1 MGAMKYLLDTHT
13 LLWATRDIEKL
24 SGTALAVIEDTDSML
39 FVSSVSG
46 YEIMFKHYMGKLT
59 GYSYVADNFF
69 EILGTLDVIELPV
82 NMRHAHFAG
91 TIDWTHR
98 DPFDRLLV
106 AQAHVE
112 NMIMITDDTAIK
124 SLPWVN
130 TLW

>member
-1 MGAMKYLLDTHT
+1 MGILKYLLDTHT
-13 LLWATRDIEKL
+13 LLWAVRDDTKL
-24 SGTALAVIEDTDSML
+24 GNSAREVLSDINTQI
-39 FVSSVSG
+39 FVSAVSA
-46 YEIMFKHYMGKLT
+46 YEIMYKHHLGKMQDFKDI
-59 GYSYVADNFF
+59 ADDYFN
-69 EILGTLDVIELPV
+69 VIEQLSVVELPI

-91 TIDWTHR
+91 TINWTHR